1 MLTAHEAPSAS
12 TALRLGFAILASGLI
27 ALTVYLAP
35 TGNGAGSARSVK
47 PPAVAP
53 VVLLPIATPPERATS
68 RQHRSRRSDLR
79 PVVDTW
85 SAPPRRT
92 QAETPDDD
100 GERRRKRRKVPTHG
114 RGPALSLPRGAVPPI
129 PRSEPSRRIRR
140 PVPQRY

>member
-1 MLTAHEAPSAS
+1 MLTAPEAPSAS

-35 TGNGAGSARSVK
+35 TGNGAGSAGRSVK

-92 QAETPDDD
+92 QAETPDDE
-100 GERRRKRRKVPTHG
+100 GERRRKRRRVPSMVEAQ
-114 RGPALSLPRGAVPPI
+114 P
-129 PRSEPSRRIRR
+129 
-140 PVPQRY
+140 